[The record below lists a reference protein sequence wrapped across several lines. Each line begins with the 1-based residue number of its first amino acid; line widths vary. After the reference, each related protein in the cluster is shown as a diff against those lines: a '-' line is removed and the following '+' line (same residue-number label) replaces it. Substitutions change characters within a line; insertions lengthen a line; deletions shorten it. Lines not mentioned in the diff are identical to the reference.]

1 MSFETIIIP
10 TLKECISIRDKYGLE
25 KIPFNAYRY
34 DRENNVYIFI
44 TFGIDYD
51 HPGRFFLIWNDEIC
65 YMAAH
70 PTERCNILND
80 NPEKSF
86 EIQSI
91 HIPEKINNYKEMII
105 KLLEEA
111 FIDYELDFNEKHYIF
126 KIKINKDRLLE
137 QVYDI

>member
-1 MSFETIIIP
+1 MPSDTH
-10 TLKECISIRDKYGLE
+10 IR
-25 KIPFNAYRY
+25 
-34 DRENNVYIFI
+34 
-44 TFGIDYD
+44 
-51 HPGRFFLIWNDEIC
+51 
-65 YMAAH
+65 
-70 PTERCNILND
+70 TERCYILND